1 MLIHRHCEIT
11 HSNHHN
17 DKGTVST
24 VSEEEITKCTNQA
37 ERTLAVV
44 WAILDWSQEGRFADH
59 GYCSLARTTD
69 PITISQ
75 YHMPVTAATTLWF
88 RAPSWSSYLYGTLS
102 VSKGRPWLESFCIVL
117 DSHSACLG
125 SVAFWFGD
133 SLICW
138 FLDSKIS
145 FQLSTDVQV
154 GWAWRLFSCQCS
166 CSTSLQK
173 FYLPISFILTNP
185 F

>member
-1 MLIHRHCEIT
+1 MTRAQFQQFQKRRLQNVLIRQ
-11 HSNHHN
+11 
-17 DKGTVST
+17 KGPWRLFGQYWIEARRADLQTMDT
-24 VSEEEITKCTNQA
+24 ALWQGR
-37 ERTLAVV
+37 RTL
-44 WAILDWSQEGRFADH
+44 
-59 GYCSLARTTD
+59 
-69 PITISQ
+69 SQ

-88 RAPSWSSYLYGTLS
+88 RAPSRSSYLYGTLS